1 LRAGE
6 IDEAVAVIDLN
17 VQQNQHAKSECAGT
31 TRGEREKLSR
41 PETFGVTVGE
51 RGVISVKTRGKS
63 ARYKAVKLV
72 LNRIRGAPQRVSF
85 AA

>member
-1 LRAGE
+1 MA
-6 IDEAVAVIDLN
+6 
-17 VQQNQHAKSECAGT
+17 
-31 TRGEREKLSR
+31 R
-41 PETFGVTVGE
+41 PETFGVIVVE

-72 LNRIRGAPQRVSF
+72 LNRIRGAPQSVSF